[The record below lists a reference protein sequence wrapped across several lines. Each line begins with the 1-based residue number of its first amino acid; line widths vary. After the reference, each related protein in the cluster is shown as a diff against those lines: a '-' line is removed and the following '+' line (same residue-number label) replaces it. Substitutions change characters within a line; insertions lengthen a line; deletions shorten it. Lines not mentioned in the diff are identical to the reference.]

1 MLIRVGNTATD
12 NMIFIDPVNNFTI
25 PQEWID
31 KAPIPLDELEKGVS
45 DGLFVVLS
53 NGDILNRGYTTGTT
67 CAAAAKSAILS
78 LKKKDMVRTVL
89 VPTPCGIR
97 AKLDVRA
104 LAGRSEVVKI
114 PGDHAS
120 DVTGGLV
127 FVAEAKPATAISLI
141 AADGIGTVTKGGLQ
155 VKAGEPAINPV
166 PKLQIMDA
174 VKEGLSETGLE
185 GAAVTL
191 SVPDGGKVSER
202 TLNSA
207 IGVIG
212 GISVLGTTGF
222 VEPWSDHLGEVK
234 MDLIS
239 DASRVVLTTGRIGM
253 RYSQM
258 LFPEHTVVMV
268 GSMIDEGIHASR
280 GETIIC
286 GLPGLILKWA
296 VPDILIETG
305 FNTVQELIEK
315 ERNSQAIDNA
325 VAAAVEKSEGARI
338 VLVDRSG
345 TVIRDSGGV
354 L

>member
-1 MLIRVGNTATD
+1 
-12 NMIFIDPVNNFTI
+12 MILIDPVNNFTI

-31 KAPIPLDELEKGVS
+31 KVTIPLDELKKGVS
-45 DGLFVVLS
+45 DGLLVVLS
-53 NGDILNRGYTTGTT
+53 NGDILNRGFTTGTT
-67 CAAAAKSAILS
+67 SAAAAKSAVLS
-78 LKKKDMVRTVL
+78 LKQKDMIKTVS

-104 LAGRSEVVKI
+104 LAGRAEVVKI
-114 PGDHAS
+114 SGDHES

-127 FVAEAKPATAISLI
+127 FVAEAHPVTAISLI
-141 AADGIGTVTKGGLQ
+141 AANGIGTVTKRGLQ
-155 VKAGEPAINPV
+155 VKVGEPAINPV
-166 PKLQIMDA
+166 PKLQIIDA
-174 VKEGLSETGLE
+174 IKEGLSETGLE

-191 SVPDGGKVSER
+191 SIPDGEKVSAK

-207 IGVIG
+207 IGVMG

-234 MDLIS
+234 MELIS

-268 GSMIDEGIHASR
+268 GSRIDEGINASK

-286 GLPGLILKWA
+286 GLPGLVLKWA
-296 VPDILIETG
+296 VPGILIATG
-305 FNTVQELIEK
+305 FNTVQELIETD
-315 ERNSQAIDNA
+315 RNSQLIDNA

-338 VLVDRSG
+338 VLVDRDG
-345 TVIRDSGGV
+345 AVIRDSGGV

>member
-1 MLIRVGNTATD
+1 
-12 NMIFIDPVNNFTI
+12 MILIDPVNNFTI

-31 KAPIPLDELEKGVS
+31 KVTIPLDELKKGVS
-45 DGLFVVLS
+45 DGLLVVLS
-53 NGDILNRGYTTGTT
+53 NGDILDRGFTTGTT
-67 CAAAAKSAILS
+67 AAAAAKSAVLS
-78 LKKKDMVRTVL
+78 LNIKDMIRTVF

-114 PGDHAS
+114 SGDHAS

-127 FVAEAKPATAISLI
+127 FVAEAHPATGITLI
-141 AADGIGTVTKGGLQ
+141 AGNGIGTVTRGGLQ
-155 VKAGEPAINPV
+155 VKVGEPAINPV
-166 PKLQIMDA
+166 PKLQIIDA
-174 VKEGLSETGLE
+174 IKEGLSETGLE
-185 GAAVTL
+185 GAVVTL
-191 SVPDGGKVSER
+191 SVPDGGKVSAK
-202 TLNSA
+202 TLNPV
-207 IGVIG
+207 IGVMG

-234 MDLIS
+234 MELIS

-268 GSMIDEGIHASR
+268 GSRIDEGIHASG

-286 GLPGLILKWA
+286 GLPGLVLKWA
-296 VPDILIETG
+296 VPDILVATG
-305 FNTVQELIEK
+305 FNTVQELIETD
-315 ERNSQAIDNA
+315 RNSKLIDNA
-325 VAAAVEKSEGARI
+325 VAVAVERSEGARI
-338 VLVDRSG
+338 VLVDRDG
-345 TVIRDSGGV
+345 VVIRDSGGV

>member
-1 MLIRVGNTATD
+1 
-12 NMIFIDPVNNFTI
+12 MILIDPVNNFTI

-31 KAPIPLDELEKGVS
+31 KVAIPLDELKKGVS
-45 DGLFVVLS
+45 DGLLVVLS
-53 NGDILNRGYTTGTT
+53 NGDILNRGFTTGTT
-67 CAAAAKSAILS
+67 CAAAAKSAVLS
-78 LKKKDMVRTVL
+78 LKKKDMITTVF

-104 LAGRSEVVKI
+104 LAGRSDVVKI
-114 PGDHAS
+114 SGDHAS

-127 FVAEAKPATAISLI
+127 FVAKAHPAEDISLI

-155 VKAGEPAINPV
+155 VKVDEPAINPV
-166 PKLQIMDA
+166 PKLQIIDA
-174 VKEGLSETGLE
+174 IKEGLSETGLE

-191 SVPDGGKVSER
+191 SVPDGGKVSEK
-202 TLNSA
+202 TLNPV
-207 IGVIG
+207 IGVMG

-234 MDLIS
+234 MELVS

-268 GSMIDEGIHASR
+268 GSRIDEGINASK

-286 GLPGLILKWA
+286 GLPGLVLKWA
-296 VPDILIETG
+296 VPGILIATG
-305 FNTVQELIEK
+305 FNTVQELIETD
-315 ERNSQAIDNA
+315 RNSQLIDNA
-325 VAAAVEKSEGARI
+325 VAVAVEKSEGARI

-345 TVIRDSGGV
+345 AVIRDSGGV

>member
-1 MLIRVGNTATD
+1 
-12 NMIFIDPVNNFTI
+12 MILIDPVNNFTI

-31 KAPIPLDELEKGVS
+31 KVAIPLDELKKGVS
-45 DGLFVVLS
+45 DGLLVVLS
-53 NGDILNRGYTTGTT
+53 NGDILNRGFTTGTT
-67 CAAAAKSAILS
+67 CAAAAKSAVLS
-78 LKKKDMVRTVL
+78 LKKKNMIKTVF

-104 LAGRSEVVKI
+104 LAGRADVVKI
-114 PGDHAS
+114 SGDHAS

-127 FVAEAKPATAISLI
+127 FVAKAHHAKAISLI
-141 AADGIGTVTKGGLQ
+141 AANGIGTVTKGGLQ
-155 VKAGEPAINPV
+155 VKVDEPAINPV
-166 PKLQIMDA
+166 PKLQIIDA
-174 VKEGLSETGLE
+174 IKEGLSETGLE

-191 SVPDGGKVSER
+191 SVPDGGKVSEK

-207 IGVIG
+207 IGVVG

-234 MDLIS
+234 MELIS

-268 GSMIDEGIHASR
+268 GSRIDEGIHASK

-296 VPDILIETG
+296 VPDILFATG
-305 FNTVQELIEK
+305 FNTVQELIETD
-315 ERNSQAIDNA
+315 RNSQLIDDA
-325 VAAAVEKSEGARI
+325 VAAAVERSKGARI

-345 TVIRDSGGV
+345 AVIRDSGGV

>member
-1 MLIRVGNTATD
+1 
-12 NMIFIDPVNNFTI
+12 MILIDPVNNFTI

-31 KAPIPLDELEKGVS
+31 KVTIPPDELKKGVS
-45 DGLFVVLS
+45 DGLLVVLS
-53 NGDILNRGYTTGTT
+53 NGDILNRGFTTGTT
-67 CAAAAKSAILS
+67 CAAAAKSAVLS
-78 LKKKDMVRTVL
+78 LKKKDMITTVS

-104 LAGRSEVVKI
+104 LAGRADVVKI
-114 PGDHAS
+114 SGDHAS

-127 FVAEAKPATAISLI
+127 FVAKAHHATAISLI

-155 VKAGEPAINPV
+155 VKVGEPAINPV
-166 PKLQIMDA
+166 PKLQIIDA
-174 VKEGLSETGLE
+174 IKEGLSETGLE

-191 SVPDGGKVSER
+191 SVPDGGKVSEK

-234 MDLIS
+234 MELVS

-268 GSMIDEGIHASR
+268 GSRIDEGINASK

-296 VPDILIETG
+296 VPGILFATG
-305 FNTVQELIEK
+305 FNTVQELIEID
-315 ERNSQAIDNA
+315 RNSRLIDNA
-325 VAAAVEKSEGARI
+325 VAAAVERSKGARI

-345 TVIRDSGGV
+345 AVIRDSGGV

>member
-1 MLIRVGNTATD
+1 
-12 NMIFIDPVNNFTI
+12 MILIDPVNNFTI

-31 KAPIPLDELEKGVS
+31 KVTIPLDELKKGVS
-45 DGLFVVLS
+45 DGLLVVLS
-53 NGDILNRGYTTGTT
+53 NGDILNRGFTTGTT
-67 CAAAAKSAILS
+67 SAAAAKSAVLS
-78 LKKKDMVRTVL
+78 LKKKDMIRTVF
-89 VPTPCGIR
+89 VPTPCGIK

-104 LAGRSEVVKI
+104 LAGRAEVVKI
-114 PGDHAS
+114 SGDHAS

-127 FVAEAKPATAISLI
+127 FVAKAYPAKDISLI
-141 AADGIGTVTKGGLQ
+141 AGNGIGTVTKGGLQ
-155 VKAGEPAINPV
+155 VKVGEPAINPV
-166 PKLQIMDA
+166 PELQIIDA
-174 VKEGLSETGLE
+174 IKEGLSETGLE

-191 SVPDGGKVSER
+191 SVPDSEKVSAK

-207 IGVIG
+207 VGVAG

-234 MDLIS
+234 MELVS

-258 LFPEHTVVMV
+258 LFPEYTVVMV
-268 GSMIDEGIHASR
+268 GSRIDEGINASG

-296 VPDILIETG
+296 VPGILIATG
-305 FNTVQELIEK
+305 FNTVQELIETD
-315 ERNSQAIDNA
+315 RNSKLIDNA
-325 VAAAVEKSEGARI
+325 VAAAVEKSDGARI

-345 TVIRDSGGV
+345 AVIRDSGGV
-354 L
+354 V

>member
-1 MLIRVGNTATD
+1 
-12 NMIFIDPVNNFTI
+12 MILIDPVNNFTI

-31 KAPIPLDELEKGVS
+31 KVTIPPDELKKGVS
-45 DGLFVVLS
+45 DGLLVVLS
-53 NGDILNRGYTTGTT
+53 NGDILNRGFTTGTT
-67 CAAAAKSAILS
+67 CAAAAKSAVLS
-78 LKKKDMVRTVL
+78 LKKKDMITTVS

-104 LAGRSEVVKI
+104 LAGRADVVKI
-114 PGDHAS
+114 SGDHAS

-127 FVAEAKPATAISLI
+127 FVAKAHPAAAISLI

-155 VKAGEPAINPV
+155 VKVGEPAINPV

-174 VKEGLSETGLE
+174 IKEGLSETGLE

-191 SVPDGGKVSER
+191 SVPDGGKVSEN

-207 IGVIG
+207 IGVMG

-234 MDLIS
+234 MELVS

-268 GSMIDEGIHASR
+268 GSRIDEGISASK

-296 VPDILIETG
+296 VPGILIATG
-305 FNTVQELIEK
+305 FNTVQELIETN
-315 ERNSQAIDNA
+315 RNSQLIDNA
-325 VAAAVEKSEGARI
+325 VAAAVKRSEGARI

-345 TVIRDSGGV
+345 AVIRDSGGV